1 MDRLSQL
8 NSELE
13 RAVAWIQQARATLA
27 KAAALESNQL
37 AAGVEV
43 PGGATSAPAEGSD
56 TAGMEVD
63 EASGEGGEAA
73 DDGNSLA
80 FSADASRRGTPEPE
94 ASALAAVLLAAVEAQ
109 AGPSQPAVARATPPL
124 LPPLP
129 PLPGMPKGK
138 KKTRQPKPKQPKV

>member
-56 TAGMEVD
+56 AAGMEVD

-80 FSADASRRGTPEPE
+80 VSADASRRGTPEPE
-94 ASALAAVLLAAVEAQ
+94 ASALAAVLLAAVEAH